1 MRQSIDIKYSFIYT
15 SKREQS
21 LFLRSKLQTRKY
33 PTFNNDI
40 KEQIMVRK
48 ISLLFA
54 VLLVFLMARLTGAA
68 EINPPKVGNPFPE
81 IELLMPN
88 NSGDLKYLGLQSSGK
103 TFTVGRIKAKIA
115 IIQIYSM
122 YCPYCQ
128 AEAPNVN
135 RLYELIENNPAL
147 KDKIKIIGIG
157 AGNTQFEV
165 GTYKRK
171 YAVAF
176 PLIPDEDFKIHKIMG
191 EVRTP
196 YFIAVKI
203 NDGGRTE
210 VIYSR
215 LGALENIDLF
225 LAQLLKSIPVK

>member
-1 MRQSIDIKYSFIYT
+1 
-15 SKREQS
+15 
-21 LFLRSKLQTRKY
+21 
-33 PTFNNDI
+33 
-40 KEQIMVRK
+40 MVGK
-48 ISLLFA
+48 ISLLGVA
-54 VLLVFLMARLTGAA
+54 VLVFLIVRITGAV
-68 EINPPKVGNPFPE
+68 ENIPPKVGSPLPE
-81 IELLMPN
+81 IELLIPD
-88 NSGDLKYLGLQSSGK
+88 NSADLKYLGLQSGGK
-103 TFTVGRIKAKIA
+103 TFKVGQIKTKVA

-135 RLYELIENNPAL
+135 RLYKLIESNPAL
-147 KDKIKIIGIG
+147 KDKVKIIGVG
-157 AGNTQFEV
+157 AGNTSFEI

-171 YAVAF
+171 YTVAF
-176 PLIPDEDFKIHKIMG
+176 PLIPDEDFKIHKIVG

-203 NDGGRTE
+203 TAGGRTE

-225 LAQLLKSIPVK
+225 MAQLVKPAPIK

>member
-1 MRQSIDIKYSFIYT
+1 MFK
-15 SKREQS
+15 
-21 LFLRSKLQTRKY
+21 
-33 PTFNNDI
+33 
-40 KEQIMVRK
+40 K
-48 ISLLFA
+48 IFGLA
-54 VLLVFLMARLTGAA
+54 TAMLVIFMANVTGAA
-68 EINPPKVGNPFPE
+68 ENTAPPVGRPLPE
-81 IELLMPN
+81 MELLLPN
-88 NSGDLKYLGLQSSGK
+88 NSGELKYLGLRSSGK
-103 TFTVGRIKAKIA
+103 TFQISQIKARIV
-115 IIQIYSM
+115 ILQIYSM

-128 AEAPNVN
+128 AEAPNFN
-135 RLYELIENNPAL
+135 RLSGLIENNPAL
-147 KDKIKIIGIG
+147 KDQVKIIGIG
-157 AGNTQFEV
+157 AGTTAFEV

-203 NDGGRTE
+203 TGGHTE

-225 LAQLLKSIPVK
+225 LAGLVRSAGLK